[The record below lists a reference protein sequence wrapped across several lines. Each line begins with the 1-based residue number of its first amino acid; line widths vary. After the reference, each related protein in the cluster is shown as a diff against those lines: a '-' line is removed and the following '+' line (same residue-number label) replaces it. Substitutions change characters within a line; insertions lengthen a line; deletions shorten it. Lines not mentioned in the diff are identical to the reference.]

1 MLACRQR
8 ALRHRCV
15 QMWGQANVDD
25 VHLWIRQSLINV
37 TQCAEIVAFLPNAL
51 NPLQVLIHNS
61 PDREPVFQS
70 PKACQMFTTNAGS

>member
-1 MLACRQR
+1 
-8 ALRHRCV
+8 
-15 QMWGQANVDD
+15 MWGQANVDD
-25 VHLWIRQSLINV
+25 VHLWVRQSLINI

-70 PKACQMFTTNAGS
+70 AKGGQMFTPNARA